1 MCLVM
6 VEGGKERGAEDE
18 NDIKTRE
25 RMYSLF
31 MKGKVVRMKQ
41 YRQLPMPDSTLR
53 STQSAF
59 KKPSHED

>member
-6 VEGGKERGAEDE
+6 VEGEKEREAEDE

-41 YRQLPMPDSTLR
+41 YWQLPIPDSTLR
-53 STQSAF
+53 STQPAF
-59 KKPSHED
+59 KKPSPEN